1 MKKIIQI
8 ELEDEDEVI
17 ERKIT
22 KFSNSGHVILPT
34 KHIGRTAKII
44 INKTS
49 EKKEKH
55 ELKW

>member
-44 INKTS
+44 INKS
-49 EKKEKH
+49 VAEKKEMAK
-55 ELKW
+55 